1 MKNSKCTQYIVKL
14 HNDMLHASLF
24 PLHRLCEN
32 YLEHENF
39 FLPDQENSMNE
50 SKVMPGSKRLCQK
63 PDSP

>member
-1 MKNSKCTQYIVKL
+1 
-14 HNDMLHASLF
+14 MLHASLF

-50 SKVMPGSKRLCQK
+50 SKVMQVSKRLCQK

>member
-1 MKNSKCTQYIVKL
+1 
-14 HNDMLHASLF
+14 MLHASLF

-50 SKVMPGSKRLCQK
+50 SKVMPGSKRLCQNQIH
-63 PDSP
+63 PDTKTKLSCCTV